1 VPDAAGGGTVR
12 LIATGD
18 GRAAVLA
25 EFDGR
30 YWSFEVAKS
39 FTGRVFG
46 LYAVEGT
53 VIFSELGYRGTDA
66 VPE

>member
-1 VPDAAGGGTVR
+1 M
-12 LIATGD
+12 
-18 GRAAVLA
+18 LA

-53 VIFSELGYRGTDA
+53 VTFAELRYSGTD
-66 VPE
+66 VLPG

>member
-1 VPDAAGGGTVR
+1 M
-12 LIATGD
+12 
-18 GRAAVLA
+18 LA

-46 LYAVEGT
+46 VYSAEGT
-53 VIFSELGYRGTDA
+53 VTFSELRYSGTDA
-66 VPE
+66 VPEVRAG